1 MYCKLYISSMGL
13 IYQYPKSYQI
23 FCISSEMN
31 IYQQQW
37 VYHTR
42 SSNYFIIW
50 LNFSDMIYQPLL
62 TGEMNF
68 HSWCPSCFWGL
79 LWDWLLICI
88 LLFSS
93 LSYHCS
99 IGLHRL
105 FWYVGMACS
114 IGTSVWLAVFH
125 DVFITSHV
133 GDVFVMLT
141 ALVWL
146 S

>member
-1 MYCKLYISSMGL
+1 MYYNLWMWL
-13 IYQYPKSYQI
+13 IYQYLKWLSNFIMY
-23 FCISSEMN
+23 SEIN
-31 IYQQQW
+31 NYSTAW
-37 VYHTR
+37 VSHTR
-42 SSNYFIIW
+42 PSNYFIIW
-50 LNFSDMIYQPLL
+50 LNLWYDMPTTVYWWNEFSQLVPFLL
-62 TGEMNF
+62 
-68 HSWCPSCFWGL
+68 WGL

-133 GDVFVMLT
+133 GDV
-141 ALVWL
+141 L
-146 S
+146 SC

>member
-1 MYCKLYISSMGL
+1 MIKYFWYDM
-13 IYQYPKSYQI
+13 PTT
-23 FCISSEMN
+23 
-31 IYQQQW
+31 
-37 VYHTR
+37 VYWW
-42 SSNYFIIW
+42 NE
-50 LNFSDMIYQPLL
+50 FSQLVPFLL
-62 TGEMNF
+62 
-68 HSWCPSCFWGL
+68 WGL

-125 DVFITSHV
+125 DVFYNV
-133 GDVFVMLT
+133 ACWWCFVMWNCTCL
-141 ALVWL
+141 AKL
-146 S
+146 SNFIITFMLYYFPTIIFNFINKFFLYNCSNSG